1 MMLLSLIKA
10 YALLDYALDYL
21 ITVQFQVNPPSQSNG
36 YQWTLNS
43 FYSSPT
49 AKGRDM
55 LDAVM
60 TIAHNGFD
68 FLAQISTLLPA
79 NAITP

>member
-1 MMLLSLIKA
+1 MMVLSLIKLL
-10 YALLDYALDYL
+10 ALANYALDYV
-21 ITVQFQVNPPSQSNG
+21 INVQFQVDPPSQIND
-36 YQWTLNS
+36 YQWVLNS
-43 FYSSPT
+43 LYMAPT

-60 TIAHNGFD
+60 TITHNGFD

-79 NAITP
+79 NTIAQ

>member
-1 MMLLSLIKA
+1 MMLLSVIRI
-10 YALLDYALDYL
+10 YALLNYALDYL
-21 ITVQFQVNPPSQSNG
+21 ITVQFQVNPPSQIND

-43 FYSSPT
+43 FYSAPT

-68 FLAQISTLLPA
+68 FVAQISTLLPA
-79 NAITP
+79 NTITP

>member
-1 MMLLSLIKA
+1 MMVLSLVRL
-10 YALLDYALDYL
+10 YALFNYALDYL
-21 ITVQFQVNPPSQSNG
+21 ISVQFQVNPPSSTNG
-36 YQWTLNS
+36 YEWKLN
-43 FYSSPT
+43 YLDMAPT

-60 TIAHNGFD
+60 TIAHNGMD

-79 NAITP
+79 NAVHG

>member
-1 MMLLSLIKA
+1 MMVLSLIRLL
-10 YALLDYALDYL
+10 ALANYALDYL
-21 ITVQFQVNPPSQSNG
+21 IAVQFQANPPSQSNG
-36 YQWTLNS
+36 YQWMLNTL
-43 FYSSPT
+43 YMAPT

-60 TIAHNGFD
+60 TITHNEFD

-79 NAITP
+79 NTITH

>member
-1 MMLLSLIKA
+1 MMLLSIVRL
-10 YALLDYALDYL
+10 YALLNYALDYL
-21 ITVQFQVNPPSQSNG
+21 INVQFQVNPPSSSNG
-36 YQWTLNS
+36 YEWVLNS
-43 FYSSPT
+43 FYSAPT

-60 TIAHNGFD
+60 TITHNGFD

-79 NAITP
+79 NTITY